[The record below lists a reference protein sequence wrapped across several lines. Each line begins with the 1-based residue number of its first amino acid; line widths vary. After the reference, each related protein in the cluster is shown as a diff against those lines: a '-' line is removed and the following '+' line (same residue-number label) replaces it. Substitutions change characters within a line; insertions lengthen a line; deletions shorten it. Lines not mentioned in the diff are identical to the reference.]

1 MTLIEQVRAL
11 IPDNDTG
18 NQIFTD
24 DEITAYLLVAGDNP
38 LRAAAFAIEANASVI
53 AENYISVRTDDMA
66 VNGAQAAQALLSRA
80 KSLREEA
87 DRGDAIAAADL
98 FTVVFPSRDCC
109 AELAECRCGGSRWY

>member
-1 MTLIEQVRAL
+1 MTLIDQVRAL
-11 IPDNDTG
+11 IPDTDAG

-38 LRAAAFAIEANASVI
+38 LRAAALAIEANASVI

-80 KSLREEA
+80 KSLRAEA
-87 DRGDAIAAADL
+87 DRADEIAAADL
-98 FTVVFPSRDCC
+98 FTVVFPRRDCC
-109 AELAECRCGGSRWY
+109 AELAECRCGRWC